1 MAGVSEEDYGVAINQ
16 MIENYNIYK
25 KNAEKLSQVI
35 DVEENNTQIRQKIM
49 YYVRKLFEE

>member
-1 MAGVSEEDYGVAINQ
+1 